1 MSILTIAMFIPLL
14 IAAALL
20 AAGWV
25 WRIRFRNL
33 HRAAATSCAGAAA
46 LNSGVP
52 CQVSGTALA
61 VQPAP
66 FSGRP
71 CAWYRTKATAR
82 TKTSGKRV
90 FVQEESKAPFY
101 LRDETGHLLIDPET
115 AAVDGAVRT
124 MDERRPRS
132 GSLPG
137 LDEEVTEYRYE
148 EWILPADQPLY
159 VLGTSTGGSIGKDRE
174 TGQYAI
180 TTRTRREYRRRAV
193 MFMGIGYGGGAAIFL
208 ICCAVVAIDYLYFD

>member
-1 MSILTIAMFIPLL
+1 MSTLTAVMFVPLL
-14 IAAALL
+14 IAAVLL

-25 WRIRFRNL
+25 WRLRFRNL
-33 HRAAATSCAGAAA
+33 HRAVRTSCAGVAG
-46 LNSGVP
+46 LHSGVP

-71 CAWYRTKATAR
+71 CAWYKTKATAN
-82 TKTSGKRV
+82 TKSGKQV
-90 FVQEESKAPFY
+90 FIDEKSKAPFY
-101 LRDETGHLLIDPET
+101 LRDETGHVVIDPST

-124 MDERRPRS
+124 MDERRPVN
-132 GSLPG
+132 GGLPG
-137 LDEEVTEYRYE
+137 VSGEVAEYRYE

-159 VLGTSTGGSIGKDRE
+159 VLGTATGGSVGKDKE

-180 TTRTRREYRRRAV
+180 STRTRREYRRRAV

-208 ICCAVVAIDYLYFD
+208 ACCAIVAIDYLYWD

>member
-1 MSILTIAMFIPLL
+1 MSTLTVSMVVPLI
-14 IAAALL
+14 IAAGLL

-33 HRAAATSCAGAAA
+33 HRAVQTDCAGLAG
-46 LNSGVP
+46 LHDGVP

-71 CAWYRTKATAR
+71 CAWYKTKATAR
-82 TKTSGKRV
+82 TKSGKRV
-90 FVQEESKAPFY
+90 FIDEKSKTPFH
-101 LRDETGHLLIDPET
+101 LRDGTGHVLIDPSA

-124 MDERRPRS
+124 MDERRPAN
-132 GSLPG
+132 GELPG
-137 LDEEVTEYRYE
+137 VDGEVAEYRYE
-148 EWILPADQPLY
+148 EWILPADQPLF
-159 VLGTSTGGSIGKDRE
+159 VLGTAAGGSVGKDRE

-180 TTRTRREYRRRAV
+180 STRTRREYRRRAV
-193 MFMGIGYGGGAAIFL
+193 MFMAVGYGGGAAIFL
-208 ICCAVVAIDYLYFD
+208 ACAAVVAVEHLYFD